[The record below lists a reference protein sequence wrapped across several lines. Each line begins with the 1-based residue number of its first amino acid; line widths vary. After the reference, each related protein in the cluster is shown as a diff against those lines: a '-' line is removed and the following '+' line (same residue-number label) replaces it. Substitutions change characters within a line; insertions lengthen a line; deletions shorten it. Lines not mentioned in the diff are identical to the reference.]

1 MPRTGRIDGFG
12 TPQLEVKQ
20 VIQDFK
26 SGRLAVEQLPPPAL
40 RPGGVLVRTCASL
53 ISAGTERSTV
63 SVGKA
68 SLVGKA
74 RQRPDLVRQV
84 VDNVRREGLV
94 ATYNKVQSRLDAL
107 KPLGYSAAGV
117 VAAVG
122 AGVTDLSVGDRVACA
137 GAGYAS
143 HAEVLFV
150 PRNLCARIPDGV
162 SFEAASYT
170 TVGAIAMQ
178 GVRQADVRLGENV
191 AVIGLGLIGQLVVQ
205 LLNASGCRVAG
216 VDLDPNMVERAAG
229 SGAGLAV
236 VRSDDVERQ
245 IDAYTGGLGADAVII
260 AATSRSRDPIEL
272 AGRIAR
278 DRARVVVV
286 GMSSMDV
293 PRTPYYEKELEVRL
307 SRSYGPGR
315 YDPAYEEHGHDYPVG
330 YVRWTEGRN
339 MAAFLDLV
347 ASGKI
352 DVERLTT
359 HRFTIDRAVE
369 AYDAIEAKSGER
381 PCGIVLSYA
390 DQAPLAETVRNAA
403 VSRAASGKVGVAF
416 VGAGNFATA
425 TLLPPLKKLASVRLT
440 GVATSSG
447 VSALS
452 AARKFGFAFTA
463 TGIEQLLEDEAT
475 TCVFVA
481 TRHNLHHSLAVQALA
496 AGRAVFVEKPLALN
510 VEGLH
515 EVVDAARAS
524 RGQLMVGFNRRF
536 APLARQ
542 LRSRFAERTGP
553 AFVTYRVNAGFLPK
567 DHWTQ
572 DPVEGGGRIIG
583 EACHFIDFI
592 QFLTGAV
599 PIRVSATS
607 VRSGNARET
616 DDDSVAITLEM
627 SDGSVGTVLY
637 VALGDKR
644 FPKERC
650 EVFADGCVGIV
661 DDYRSGRFVGA
672 GRDEQLKGGFQ
683 DKGHA
688 AEIGCFIDAVRT
700 GGEPPIGLESLIAT
714 TLASFAAVEAVHS
727 KAPVDLRESLRE
739 FGVIPSRGV

>member
-1 MPRTGRIDGFG
+1 
-12 TPQLEVKQ
+12 
-20 VIQDFK
+20 
-26 SGRLAVEQLPPPAL
+26 
-40 RPGGVLVRTCASL
+40 
-53 ISAGTERSTV
+53 
-63 SVGKA
+63 
-68 SLVGKA
+68 
-74 RQRPDLVRQV
+74 
-84 VDNVRREGLV
+84 
-94 ATYNKVQSRLDAL
+94 
-107 KPLGYSAAGV
+107 
-117 VAAVG
+117 
-122 AGVTDLSVGDRVACA
+122 
-137 GAGYAS
+137 
-143 HAEVLFV
+143 
-150 PRNLCARIPDGV
+150 
-162 SFEAASYT
+162 
-170 TVGAIAMQ
+170 
-178 GVRQADVRLGENV
+178 
-191 AVIGLGLIGQLVVQ
+191 
-205 LLNASGCRVAG
+205 
-216 VDLDPNMVERAAG
+216 
-229 SGAGLAV
+229 
-236 VRSDDVERQ
+236 
-245 IDAYTGGLGADAVII
+245 
-260 AATSRSRDPIEL
+260 
-272 AGRIAR
+272 
-278 DRARVVVV
+278 
-286 GMSSMDV
+286 
-293 PRTPYYEKELEVRL
+293 
-307 SRSYGPGR
+307 
-315 YDPAYEEHGHDYPVG
+315 
-330 YVRWTEGRN
+330 
-339 MAAFLDLV
+339 
-347 ASGKI
+347 
-352 DVERLTT
+352 
-359 HRFTIDRAVE
+359 
-369 AYDAIEAKSGER
+369 
-381 PCGIVLSYA
+381 
-390 DQAPLAETVRNAA
+390 
-403 VSRAASGKVGVAF
+403 
-416 VGAGNFATA
+416 
-425 TLLPPLKKLASVRLT
+425 
-440 GVATSSG
+440 
-447 VSALS
+447 
-452 AARKFGFAFTA
+452 
-463 TGIEQLLEDEAT
+463 
-475 TCVFVA
+475 
-481 TRHNLHHSLAVQALA
+481 
-496 AGRAVFVEKPLALN
+496 VFVEKPLALN

-567 DHWTQ
+567 DHWTL
-572 DPVEGGGRIIG
+572 DPVVGGGRIIG